1 MNAKQHMKHYL
12 NALLLELKHLI
23 QVLRFKPND
32 QTRIHHLRL
41 ILKRLQS
48 FTVLLNLLGAK
59 KIRLSKPL
67 KKVFI
72 VAGKVRDLDLQLG
85 LGPKISAVFWREHML
100 PLWRLRIENALNRF
114 LRVLKQLSFRHV
126 KRFLQRLKCRVRKLD
141 KKQIFVQ
148 MVILIRQKLGEIS
161 ESPILSADK
170 ALHKLR
176 TKLKRVQYWLEFLVK
191 TLKAGSPY
199 LEVCQTLKELTEN
212 LGQWHD
218 RAALIQQMDKQQN
231 EIGREQHHCSEKAH
245 NQWQANTIVNGLQA
259 QIGLLV
265 TALKAEAHHFEQGEK
280 SYV

>member
-48 FTVLLNLLGAK
+48 FTFLLSLLGAK

-72 VAGKVRDLDLQLG
+72 LAGKVRDLDLQLR

-100 PLWRLRIENALNRF
+100 TLWRLRIENALRTF
-114 LRVLKQLSFRHV
+114 LRVLKRLSIRHV
-126 KRFLQRLKCRVRKLD
+126 KRFLQRLKCRVRKLE
-141 KKQIFVQ
+141 KKQIFAQ

-161 ESPILSADK
+161 ESAILSEDK
-170 ALHKLR
+170 ALHQLR

-191 TLKAGSPY
+191 TFKAGSPY
-199 LEVCQTLKELTEN
+199 LEICHTLKEITEN

-218 RAALIQQMDKQQN
+218 RAVLIQQMDKQWNGVAGKQGHCLQN
-231 EIGREQHHCSEKAH
+231 EH
-245 NQWQANTIVNGLQA
+245 NQWLANSHSNGLQA
-259 QIGLLV
+259 QISLLV
-265 TALKAEAHHFEQGEK
+265 AALKAEANQFEQGAK